1 MVGWRI
7 IPGCGM
13 LDRLKTRNHPCPS
26 LPPVS
31 GGREGQ
37 GWVLELRQSRCD
49 GTGALLVR
57 KGVEP
62 EKHVELTVDGEKARV
77 FTMKK
82 GIEIPDDLLIEA
94 KKVAAEERSY
104 LKKLVEVSLRKEM
117 VRRKKSRSR
126 GDRRIRWV
134 TVPDEL
140 PRDLDVADR
149 ETVHEWVEIHTML
162 WQA

>member
-1 MVGWRI
+1 
-7 IPGCGM
+7 
-13 LDRLKTRNHPCPS
+13 
-26 LPPVS
+26 
-31 GGREGQ
+31 
-37 GWVLELRQSRCD
+37 
-49 GTGALLVR
+49 
-57 KGVEP
+57 
-62 EKHVELTVDGEKARV
+62 
-77 FTMKK
+77 MKK

-94 KKVAAEERSY
+94 KKVAAEERSS

-134 TVPDEL
+134 TVPDEP

-149 ETVHEWVEIHTML
+149 EAVHEWVENHTML